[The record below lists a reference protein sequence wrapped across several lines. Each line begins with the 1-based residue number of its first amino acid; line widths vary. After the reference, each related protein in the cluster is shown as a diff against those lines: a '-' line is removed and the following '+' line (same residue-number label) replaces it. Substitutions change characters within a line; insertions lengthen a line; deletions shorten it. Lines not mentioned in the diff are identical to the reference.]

1 MYCIAAV
8 AQNVQSAAP
17 SSATVASQQS
27 AATRIGSGDQLDM
40 AVFNV
45 PELTQRQRVDENGNY
60 SVPLLGPVHVAGL
73 TLQQAQTAIASKMEA
88 GHYLKGASV
97 SLFVSDFA
105 TQGVSVMGEVNKPG
119 VYPVWGERRL
129 FNMIAE
135 AGGTTSHAGKFAMIT
150 HRDSSAAA
158 QNVAYALGN
167 PQDPN
172 SNPIVAPG
180 DTILITKTGIVYVL
194 GDVNRPG
201 GYPLDD
207 KGSLTLMQ
215 AVALAQGTTIT
226 AKLGS
231 ARLVRNAPSGRKE
244 IAVNM
249 KNVLKGRDPDLSLQG
264 DDILYVPSSM
274 AKTIANRTLP
284 QIVAATTNAAIYTG
298 IER

>member
-1 MYCIAAV
+1 M
-8 AQNVQSAAP
+8 
-17 SSATVASQQS
+17 T
-27 AATRIGSGDQLDM
+27 
-40 AVFNV
+40 VFNV
-45 PELTQRQRVDENGNY
+45 PELTQRQRVDENGDY

-88 GHYLKGASV
+88 GHYLKSASV

-129 FNMIAE
+129 FDLLAE
-135 AGGTTSHAGKFAMIT
+135 AGGVTSRAGKFAMIT

-158 QNVAYALGN
+158 QSVAYVLGN
-167 PQDPN
+167 AQDPN
-172 SNPIVAPG
+172 SNPVIAPG
-180 DTILITKTGIVYVL
+180 DTILITKTGVVYVL
-194 GDVNRPG
+194 GDVTRPG
-201 GYPLDD
+201 GYPMDD

-215 AVALAQGTTIT
+215 AVALAQGTTLT

-231 ARLVRNAPSGRKE
+231 ARLVRNASSGRKE
-244 IAVNM
+244 IAVNV
-249 KNVLKGRDPDLSLQG
+249 KNVLKGRDPDIPLQS

-298 IER
+298 LVR